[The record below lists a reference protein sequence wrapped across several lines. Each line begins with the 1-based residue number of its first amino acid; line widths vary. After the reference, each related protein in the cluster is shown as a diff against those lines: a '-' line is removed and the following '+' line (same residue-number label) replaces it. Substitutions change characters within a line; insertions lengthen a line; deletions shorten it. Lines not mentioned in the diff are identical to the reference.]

1 MPPTPFFRTTNTAT
15 LRWGRHVLVYASN
28 CIQTYP
34 HPLHC
39 AVPWF
44 MFLIAA
50 TALPPFLRAAD
61 PLWLGPCV
69 LGSSVLGGAKRGCC
83 NKCSSAPSCF
93 MHPVSAPPQT
103 FGVIEILERGY
114 FVIWQ
119 LRMTLESI
127 RNSCDVLHITCF
139 VHPVLPLCICLWR
152 SLVAPFAH
160 LKICKHFLSN
170 SRNHKL
176 LFDYNQMIWQIF
188 KKHSKNFIL
197 I

>member
-1 MPPTPFFRTTNTAT
+1 MHPNLPSPTA
-15 LRWGRHVLVYASN
+15 LL
-28 CIQTYP
+28 C
-34 HPLHC
+34 
-39 AVPWF
+39 VPWF

-69 LGSSVLGGAKRGCC
+69 LGSSVLGGAKRGWC

-119 LRMTLESI
+119 LRVRLESI
-127 RNSCDVLHITCF
+127 RNSCDFLHITGF
-139 VHPVLPLCICLWR
+139 VHPVLLLCICLWR
-152 SLVAPFAH
+152 SLVAPSLIWKFANTF
-160 LKICKHFLSN
+160 CP
-170 SRNHKL
+170 NHKL

-188 KKHSKNFIL
+188 KTLPEAQRTQQLTPWLRLNLATTWRHL
-197 I
+197 H

>member
-69 LGSSVLGGAKRGCC
+69 LGSSVLGGAKRGRC

-103 FGVIEILERGY
+103 FGVIEIL
-114 FVIWQ
+114 
-119 LRMTLESI
+119 
-127 RNSCDVLHITCF
+127 
-139 VHPVLPLCICLWR
+139 P
-152 SLVAPFAH
+152 LVAPFAH
-160 LKICKHFLSN
+160 FNITHVKINLLLRALFTRCCRYAFVCGGALWHHSLIWKFANTFCPIRETTNYYLITTKWFGRSLKNIAQT
-170 SRNHKL
+170 
-176 LFDYNQMIWQIF
+176 LFSF
-188 KKHSKNFIL
+188 KGTVM
-197 I
+197 